1 MLNSTDKLLVM
12 RGSSPGCL
20 NTCTPVSKCPLH
32 TPVEFSTCK
41 LIIGPAFVDTLFA
54 VTHSHHL
61 YSTEYTMNLIH
72 YSFGPLILF
81 CVPYTLNLLP

>member
-20 NTCTPVSKCPLH
+20 NTCTPVSKCLLYM
-32 TPVEFSTCK
+32 PVDLSTCK

-54 VTHSHHL
+54 VTHPHHF
-61 YSTEYTMNLIH
+61 YSTEYTMDLIH
-72 YSFGPLILF
+72 YSFALLILF
-81 CVPYTLNLLP
+81 RIPYTLDLLP